1 MESLI
6 LSFNAIAPIF
16 LMMLLGYTLKQIGMA
31 DKPAFDAMNKLIFKI
46 FLPLNV
52 FHNIY
57 TTRLDQVLNP
67 GLILFTAVG
76 ILVIFVVGYF
86 AVLKLSAE
94 DSRRGVMLQGFFR
107 SNFAILGIP
116 IIDFLCGDNSV
127 GLAYLMTAVVVPIF
141 NILAVVCLERF
152 RGGKLNI
159 NKLLKGII
167 TNPLVIAC
175 AAGIAFLLLKI
186 PLPGV
191 VEKAVVSLGGISTP
205 LAMVVLGAS
214 FTFSAVRGYL
224 RETLI
229 TVGVKLVISPL
240 VMVTAAVLLGFRG
253 EALACI
259 LITFGAPVAVSSF
272 AMAQLMG
279 ADEKLSAQ
287 VVVFSSAFCLVSL
300 FCWIFALSYLKF
312 I

>member
-1 MESLI
+1 MESLS

-16 LMMLLGYTLKQIGMA
+16 LMMLLGYTLKQLKMA
-31 DKPAFDAMNKLIFKI
+31 DKPAFDAMNRLIFKI

-57 TTRLDQVLNP
+57 TTRLEQVINP

-76 ILVIFVVGYF
+76 ILLIFAVGYF
-86 AVLKLSAE
+86 AVLGLSAE

-116 IIDFLCGDNSV
+116 IIDYLCGDNAV

-141 NILAVVCLERF
+141 NILAVICLERF
-152 RGGKLNI
+152 RGGKLKPA
-159 NKLLKGII
+159 KLLKGIV

-175 AAGIAFLLLKI
+175 AVGMVFLTLQI

-214 FTFSAVRGYL
+214 FTFSSVRGYL
-224 RETLI
+224 RETMI
-229 TVGVKLVISPL
+229 TVAVKLVIAPL
-240 VMVTAAVLLGFRG
+240 VMVTAAILLGFRG
-253 EALACI
+253 EALACV

-272 AMAQLMG
+272 AMAQQMG
-279 ADEKLSAQ
+279 GDEHLSAQ
-287 VVVFSSAFCLVSL
+287 VVVFSSVFCLLTL
-300 FCWIFALSYLKF
+300 FCWIFGLSYLQF
-312 I
+312 L